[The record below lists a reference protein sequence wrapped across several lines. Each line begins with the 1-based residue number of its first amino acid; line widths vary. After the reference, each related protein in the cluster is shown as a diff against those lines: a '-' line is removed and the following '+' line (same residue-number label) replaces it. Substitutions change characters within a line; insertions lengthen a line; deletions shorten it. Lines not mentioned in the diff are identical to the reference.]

1 MSPSIAVET
10 AETAYGPDQP
20 PRCEARAKAAQ
31 EAGLFQE
38 AAGHSGKALLN
49 SAPVNIFAA
58 KVDAFRNCVSLVAM
72 VAPSSES
79 DPLREFD
86 FGRTQQL
93 LETHGYAWL
102 AVRVP
107 FSRKV

>member
-10 AETAYGPDQP
+10 AETAYGPGQP
-20 PRCEARAKAAQ
+20 PRCEARAK
-31 EAGLFQE
+31 

>member
-1 MSPSIAVET
+1 MLICCICCV
-10 AETAYGPDQP
+10 YGPGRP
-20 PRCEARAKAAQ
+20 PRCGAKAAQ

-86 FGRTQQL
+86 FGARRTQQL
-93 LETHGYAWL
+93 LETHGYAWR

-107 FSRKV
+107 CSRKV